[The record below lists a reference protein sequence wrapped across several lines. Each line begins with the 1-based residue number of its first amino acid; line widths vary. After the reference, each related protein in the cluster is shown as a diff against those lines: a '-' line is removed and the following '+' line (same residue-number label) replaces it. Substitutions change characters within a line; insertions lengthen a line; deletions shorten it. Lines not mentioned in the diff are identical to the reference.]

1 MNPCAF
7 DSTMLSLLLNPKS
20 KAVLDPETGKP
31 IEFARERVQGLV
43 RRLNKSRQKIIIPT
57 PVTAEILSA
66 VGPGN
71 ADYLRI
77 INRARIFEVR
87 PFDEIAAFEL
97 AFLNRDVFGQ
107 QDRVQK
113 LENRQKIKV
122 DRQILAVCKVADCE
136 TLYTDDANL
145 RNRAEMCGIK
155 ALGIGDIPI
164 PDSAKQIEMNLEQHD
179 DLPEVVADDK
189 QDTAE

>member
-1 MNPCAF
+1 MTPCAF

-20 KAVLDPETGKP
+20 KAVPDPATGKP
-31 IEFARERVQGLV
+31 IEFARERVQDLV

-66 VGPGN
+66 VGPTN

-77 INRARIFEVR
+77 INRARIFEVKS
-87 PFDEIAAFEL
+87 FDEVAAMEL
-97 AFLNRDVFGQ
+97 AFLNRDVFAQ
-107 QDRVQK
+107 QDRVNK
-113 LENRQKIKV
+113 VENRQKVKV
-122 DRQILAVCKVADCE
+122 DRQILAVCKVANCE

-155 ALGIGDIPI
+155 ALGIADLPV
-164 PDSAKQIEMNLEQHD
+164 PDSAKQIEMDLEQHD
-179 DLPEVVADDK
+179 DIPGAANDGDET
-189 QDTAE
+189 DTA